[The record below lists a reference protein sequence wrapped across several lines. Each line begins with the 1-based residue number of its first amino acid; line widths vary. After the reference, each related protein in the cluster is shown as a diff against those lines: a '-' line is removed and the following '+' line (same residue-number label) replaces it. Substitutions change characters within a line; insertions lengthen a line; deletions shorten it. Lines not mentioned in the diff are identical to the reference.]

1 MDIRLKLSFADSD
14 PVCYLPARCHSEEGE
29 TLSLTAAADPHQV
42 EEQEQSV
49 RELLQWT

>member
-14 PVCYLPARCHSEEGE
+14 PVCYPPARSHSEKGE
-29 TLSLTAAADPHQV
+29 NPSLTAAADPHQV
-42 EEQEQSV
+42 EEEEQSV